1 MFRFL
6 LNPLPKVDIWFFA
19 IIAAVIIGL
28 VIYYFLIPVIHR
40 KEYQAQRENLK
51 KREKVFKAN
60 LRTDLPKIE
69 PLKEE
74 TEEEQKEE

>member
-51 KREKVFKAN
+51 KREKVYKAN